1 MEIETEKV
9 NYRLAMDRELE
20 RLKNAGET
28 PTLLLHSCCG
38 PCSSAVLETL
48 SEAFRLTVFYYNPNI
63 YPEEEYRK
71 RLSEQDRLL
80 REMWR
85 GQVPRLEAPY
95 DPCTFSA
102 AAAGLEGAPAGGARC
117 ERCFRLRLKKT
128 AEAAREHGFP
138 YFTTTL
144 SVSPHKNA
152 QLLNRLGGEIGE
164 AYGVKY
170 LFSDFKKRDGYK
182 RSLEL
187 SEQYGLYRQNYC
199 GCEFS
204 LRGKV

>member
-1 MEIETEKV
+1 METKAEKV
-9 NYRLAMDRELE
+9 NYRLEMDRELE
-20 RLKNAGET
+20 RLENAGET
-28 PTLLLHSCCG
+28 PALLLHSCCG

-48 SEAFRLTVFYYNPNI
+48 AGAFRLTVFYYNPNI

-71 RLSEQDRLL
+71 RLAEQDRLL

-85 GQVPRLEAPY
+85 GEVPRLEAPY
-95 DPCTFSA
+95 DPPAFSA
-102 AAAGLEGAPAGGARC
+102 AAAGLEGEPEGGARC
-117 ERCFRLRLKKT
+117 ERCFRLRLEKT
-128 AEAAREHGFP
+128 AAAAREHGFP

-187 SEQYGLYRQNYC
+187 SAQYGLYRQNYC

-204 LRGKV
+204 LRGRA

>member
-1 MEIETEKV
+1 METKAEKV
-9 NYRLAMDRELE
+9 NYRLEMDRELE

-28 PTLLLHSCCG
+28 PALLLHSCCG

-48 SEAFRLTVFYYNPNI
+48 ASAFRLTVFYYNPNI

-71 RLSEQDRLL
+71 RLAEQDRLL
-80 REMWR
+80 REMWQ
-85 GQVPRLEAPY
+85 GEVPRLEAPY
-95 DPCTFSA
+95 DPSAFSV
-102 AAAGLEGAPAGGARC
+102 AAAGLEGEPEGGARC
-117 ERCFRLRLKKT
+117 EQCFRLRLEKT
-128 AEAAREHGFP
+128 AAAAREHGFP

-187 SEQYGLYRQNYC
+187 SEKYGLYRQNYC
-199 GCEFS
+199 GCQFS
-204 LRGKV
+204 LRGRA